1 MYPSYEKVF
10 VDIGKDYFTKKE
22 TPVVQT
28 VYSKKRGFSSCM
40 LVSPVLNVKYG
51 HISTNA
57 NLHIAEPDQAIYSLD
72 CNANLEDDKE
82 RKNAETVFKWLKTII
97 QEMKD
102 KAYDLDTFDN
112 HKMQISEN
120 QARDQFCDDC
130 YVSVFKK
137 DKHDN
142 HMYNFRKKY
151 LRNDKP
157 NPPLVTLGKRKLNV
171 PKDIEGSRVKVKF
184 SLMMYNMKE
193 RFGIKANL
201 IGVEIVE
208 LKNN

>member
-10 VDIGKDYFTKKE
+10 VDIGQDYFTKKE

-82 RKNAETVFKWLKTII
+82 RKNAETFFKWLKSII

-102 KAYDLDTFDN
+102 KAYDLDTFEN

-142 HMYNFRKKY
+142 HMYNFRKI
-151 LRNDKP
+151 
-157 NPPLVTLGKRKLNV
+157 TLGKGKLNV
-171 PKDIEGSRVKVKF
+171 HIEGSRVKVKF